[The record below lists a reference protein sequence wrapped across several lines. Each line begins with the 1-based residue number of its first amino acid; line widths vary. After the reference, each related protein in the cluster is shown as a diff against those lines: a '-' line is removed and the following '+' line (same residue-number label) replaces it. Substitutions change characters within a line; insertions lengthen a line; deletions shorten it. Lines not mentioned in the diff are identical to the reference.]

1 MHIHILH
8 TLNRVLHPIIQPTTK
23 NMERIAIEQIPAPVS
38 LKPGIFAQ
46 AKEVFRSSY
55 KPSLRRDCQQRALQ
69 VSRVLAWTSP
79 PRLSETA
86 IRSKV
91 RSLPRVLAEARPSR
105 LSEIPHHS
113 KWKLP
118 ACARARAGTKVKLC
132 YSRLGEMSSLGQKY
146 QISPLF
152 KHASTCISYQIT
164 FQGIPYNHSST
175 QAI

>member
-1 MHIHILH
+1 MGFTLPHTRLAFKHLRPLSCQRLGPLATLTTRIIPNSSIPVHTIRYYMHIHILH

-113 KWKLP
+113 K
-118 ACARARAGTKVKLC
+118 
-132 YSRLGEMSSLGQKY
+132 
-146 QISPLF
+146 
-152 KHASTCISYQIT
+152 
-164 FQGIPYNHSST
+164 
-175 QAI
+175 